1 MGGGGEGRGGRRK
14 EGKDEAAAEGSG
26 SGRGVEAGR
35 KGTGSRGV
43 RERKKAGV
51 MENDPE
57 DIARVSGL
65 VWMGRG
71 QPLDPRASDGV
82 GCTIRVICPR
92 TNQNA
97 VRFYD
102 HLNWS

>member
-1 MGGGGEGRGGRRK
+1 MRGERWVAKARGEVGGGGRIWIGERSGGGEG
-14 EGKDEAAAEGSG
+14 SG
-26 SGRGVEAGR
+26 SVELA
-35 KGTGSRGV
+35 
-43 RERKKAGV
+43 RERKEAGEGW
-51 MENDPE
+51 MEIYQEN
-57 DIARVSGL
+57 ISRVSGL